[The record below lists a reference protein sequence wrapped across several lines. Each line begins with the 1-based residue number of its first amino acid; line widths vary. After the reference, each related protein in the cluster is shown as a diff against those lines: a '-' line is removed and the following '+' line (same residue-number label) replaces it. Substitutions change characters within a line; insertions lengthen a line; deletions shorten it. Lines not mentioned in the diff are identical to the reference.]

1 MGNKEIY
8 KKVRSVC
15 KPGKLAYYRL
25 RHIEKPYQDKL
36 ITTAAVVLAFYT
48 FLRCFPFDGVWDFI
62 FTVVGILLL
71 FVVFIL
77 VLSCI
82 MPFLL
87 RMMSLL
93 FAVPSMIYDAC
104 DDRINGVTRVKKIWR
119 SKETMNKAPRA
130 EVGIKY
136 FIERERRIQID
147 HAKFLG

>member
-1 MGNKEIY
+1 MVNKEIY
-8 KKVRSVC
+8 IKVRSVC

-25 RHIEKPYQDKL
+25 RHMEKPSQDKL
-36 ITTAAVVLAFYT
+36 ITTAAVVLTFYS

-71 FVVFIL
+71 FMIYIL

-87 RMMSLL
+87 RMVSLL
-93 FAVPSMIYDAC
+93 FAVPSMIYDIC
-104 DDRINGVTRVKKIWR
+104 DDRINGVTRVKKVWM
-119 SKETMNKAPRA
+119 SKVTMDKAPRA